1 MNSII
6 RKKTTK
12 EFTIIPNGIFHA
24 ELSLRAI
31 GLLTYIL
38 HLPDDWVL
46 YKNYLYENMPE
57 DGKDAIRS
65 TWEELEKK
73 GFIKSE
79 RVAGEKGKLP
89 QTRYFVYDSAQKV
102 ADLPDAGSPTPDS
115 PTPGIRMRK
124 NSTLLRTKVLST
136 NIIPPP
142 AGDVVQAPAK
152 PPKKQRRKRNTPPM
166 DPPVKTLLQEFT
178 DTYDQWYKEGNDGT
192 PPKFDGA
199 AVNAL
204 KSIMQY
210 FRAIA
215 KARAEKDGISVD
227 EAEIDRRG
235 LDGWRRVLADWPLLD
250 SFLRGKTRLLD
261 INSNIQ
267 NIITAIKNA
276 NQSGGAARPGQ
287 SINKNGAGTN
297 NLLNR
302 MEANARSTGQGTGY
316 PGG

>member
-1 MNSII
+1 MQRIFRSKHSDN
-6 RKKTTK
+6 
-12 EFTIIPNGIFHA
+12 FTIIPNLVF
-24 ELSLRAI
+24 ECKLSMRAV

-38 HLPDDWVL
+38 HLPKDWVL
-46 YKNYLYENMPE
+46 YKNYLYQELKE
-57 DGKDAIRS
+57 GKDAINGAWR
-65 TWEELEKK
+65 ELEEK
-73 GFIKSE
+73 GFIITE
-79 RVAGEKGKLP
+79 VIAGSGKGKLP
-89 QTRYFVYDSAQKV
+89 ETRYNVYDIPIKRAVLS
-102 ADLPDAGSPTPDS
+102 DAEKAASETTQRKTP
-115 PTPGIRMRK
+115 RRK
-124 NSTLLRTKVLST
+124 MDPLQRTKVKSINT
-136 NIIPPP
+136 IPP
-142 AGDVVQAPAK
+142 AAADGGK
-152 PPKKQRRKRNTPPM
+152 KPKKEPRKKKTPAPQI
-166 DPPVKTLLQEFT
+166 PVVKTLLQEFT

-204 KSIMQY
+204 KSIVQY

-215 KARAEKDGISVD
+215 KARAEKDGIAVD